1 MMLSCLNCL
10 FLTPSTRSMIII
22 LRVTTQILRKKERSL
37 KKALPSTQNDCRI
50 GPSDNH
56 APINPVAFLVIFVPE
71 ITHMKILIVVPPQAR
86 KPLIS
91 RKKQTSVVTLLNSGR
106 EKFHRYQGHR
116 SYRPRFH
123 WEYLEISTDHSVT
136 IVVARVVGSRAARNC
151 GEEERKSL
159 ITQGSRF
166 SRLLRSESARR
177 IRRSAKDRNLDARSI
192 DCPEKG
198 CAFIC
203 QVIIETD
210 KKIYR
215 PFKHLTWPKCLLL
228 LKSNN
233 SFSFKL

>member
-56 APINPVAFLVIFVPE
+56 APINPVAFLAIFVPE
-71 ITHMKILIVVPPQAR
+71 TTHMAILIVLVPLQAL
-86 KPLIS
+86 KPLMT
-91 RKKQTSVVTLLNSGR
+91 RKKQTSVVTLLHSGR
-106 EKFHRYQGHR
+106 EKFHRYQGNR

-123 WEYLEISTDHSVT
+123 WEYLENSTDHNVT
-136 IVVARVVGSRAARNC
+136 IVVAKVVGSRAARKC

-159 ITQGSRF
+159 ITQGSRS

-177 IRRSAKDRNLDARSI
+177 IERSAKDRSSDARSI
-192 DCPEKG
+192 ECPEKG
-198 CAFIC
+198 YTFIC
-203 QVIIETD
+203 QVIRETE
-210 KKIYR
+210 KIYSS
-215 PFKHLTWPKCLLL
+215 FKHLTWPKCLSL
-228 LKSNN
+228 LKSI
-233 SFSFKL
+233 FLFH